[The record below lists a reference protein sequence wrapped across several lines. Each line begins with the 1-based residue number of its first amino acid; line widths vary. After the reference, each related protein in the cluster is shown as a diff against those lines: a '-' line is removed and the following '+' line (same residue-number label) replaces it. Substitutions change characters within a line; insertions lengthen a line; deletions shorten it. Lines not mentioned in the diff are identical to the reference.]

1 MQLSQLLQTRL
12 GARTLR
18 VIGDPTL
25 PVSNVAAI
33 WGRAA
38 QMPAIRTLRSDI
50 DVLLVGYTFEWEA
63 VLYAQDQ
70 IAIGM
75 KKGLILLGQVPSLQ
89 GGMKYFS
96 EWLAGQVTEVPVRHI
111 PLVETWWN
119 LDRPVNEIKTT
130 I

>member
-1 MQLSQLLQTRL
+1 
-12 GARTLR
+12 
-18 VIGDPTL
+18 
-25 PVSNVAAI
+25 
-33 WGRAA
+33 
-38 QMPAIRTLRSDI
+38 MPAIRLLRDPNV
-50 DVLLVGYTFEWEA
+50 DVLIVGYTFEWEA

-75 KKGLILLGQVPSLQ
+75 KKGLILTGQVPALQ
-89 GGMKYFS
+89 GGMEAIA
-96 EWLAGQVTEVPVRHI
+96 EWLRTQITEVPVEHI